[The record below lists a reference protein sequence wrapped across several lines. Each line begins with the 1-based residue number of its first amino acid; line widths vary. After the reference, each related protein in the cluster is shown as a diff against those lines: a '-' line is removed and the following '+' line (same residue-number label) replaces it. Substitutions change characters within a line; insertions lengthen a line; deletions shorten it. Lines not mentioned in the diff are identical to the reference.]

1 MFTSRTFRVG
11 GYSMA
16 ACAIVVLIAIV
27 ANLAVGALPTS
38 VTQLDLTDDALYTL
52 SDQTRRIVSAL
63 DEPVTLTYL
72 TITGQE
78 DSAVRTLL
86 ER

>member
-1 MFTSRTFRVG
+1 MSRHEPGEKRQRTKRSLKEMFTSRTFRVG

-38 VTQLDLTDDALYTL
+38 VT
-52 SDQTRRIVSAL
+52 R
-63 DEPVTLTYL
+63 
-72 TITGQE
+72 
-78 DSAVRTLL
+78 
-86 ER
+86 